1 MKVVVFTDARM
12 EAHDPGPGHPER
24 PERLVA
30 ARRGAVD
37 AGVVELREPQP
48 LDVEDA
54 LLVHTQAHVDRLE
67 SLRGRRA
74 ALDADTMASSETVA
88 LAYLSAGAVRDA
100 VLHAIEAGPAIALS
114 RPPGHHAEPDQAMG
128 FCFLS
133 NVAIAVK
140 FVLARGLASRVLV
153 VDWDVHAGNGTER
166 AFFDDGRVLF
176 FDTHQDAL
184 YPGTGAV
191 DDVGRGP
198 GRHRIVNVPLPAG
211 ADDADLAAVYARL
224 LVRAASQFRPDLVVV
239 SAGFDG
245 HMNDPLASLALSTAG
260 YAHLCQV
267 VKDIADR
274 HANGRIAIA
283 LEGGYD
289 EEALASC
296 VAACARVL
304 QGEGAAVVTGA
315 ASAEVELVIARVIA
329 AHPPLFAEGG

>member
-1 MKVVVFTDARM
+1 MDVVVFTDARM

-24 PERLVA
+24 PERLSA

-37 AGVVELREPQP
+37 AGARDIRAPRA
-48 LDVEDA
+48 LDEQEA
-54 LLVHTQAHVDRLE
+54 LLVHTQAHLDRLE
-67 SLRGRRA
+67 GVRGRRA
-74 ALDADTMASSETVA
+74 ALDADTMASSETIE

-100 VLHAIEAGPAIALS
+100 VMHAVTTAPAIALS
-114 RPPGHHAEPDQAMG
+114 RPPGHHAEPDRAMG

-140 FVLARGLASRVLV
+140 VALAHGLVERVLV

-166 AFFDDGRVLF
+166 AFVDDGRVLF
-176 FDTHQDAL
+176 FDTHQDGI
-184 YPGTGAV
+184 YPETGAI

-198 GRHRIVNVPLPAG
+198 GLHRIVNVPLPAG
-211 ADDADLAAVYARL
+211 AGDADFAAVYERL
-224 LVRAASQFRPDLVVV
+224 LVRAAERFRPDLVVV

-245 HMNDPLASLALSTAG
+245 HMNDPLASLALSTRG

-274 HANGRIAIA
+274 HAHGRIAIA

-289 EEALASC
+289 EDALATC

-304 QGEGAAVVTGA
+304 HGERAAAIAAA
-315 ASAEVELVIARVIA
+315 ASPDVERVIARVEKT
-329 AHPPLFAEGG
+329 HPSLFADS